1 MNSTGKIT
9 AILMW
14 ALTGISAVFVISLL
28 TSIGAEEQTP
38 VINRWIGPN
47 LIWVYILISA
57 GTALAFWGG
66 LIQITNNRK
75 AARKALTAIVIFA
88 AVILISRL
96 FASNSLPQFFGAEK
110 YINSGILT
118 LQVSKLIDTGL
129 YTTYILIG
137 IAVLS
142 VILSPI
148 QRLFR

>member
-1 MNSTGKIT
+1 
-9 AILMW
+9 MW

-38 VINRWIGPN
+38 VINRWISPN
-47 LIWVYILISA
+47 LIWVYILIST
-57 GTALAFWGG
+57 GTALAILGG

-96 FASNSLPQFFGAEK
+96 FASNSLPQFFGVDK

>member
-38 VINRWIGPN
+38 VINRWISPN
-47 LIWVYILISA
+47 LIWVYILIST
-57 GTALAFWGG
+57 GTALAILGG

-96 FASNSLPQFFGAEK
+96 FASNSLPQFFGVDK